1 MRREHGRGRSEK
13 VVSHALVWLLAFTA
27 EAVKATPFSFD
38 DIQYW
43 VGSGANRS
51 ALVIDW
57 AENSTDPPALVW
69 GYRWDGAKHGN
80 DMLLAILS
88 DDPRLFAK
96 LGGPTANPDKVYGLG
111 YDANNNRQFAV
122 TGDPVDFDPRGIAF
136 TDPPDQGTASDP
148 GDYYAEGWYLGF
160 WHYGVCATNPYG
172 GGRWS
177 DVSQGMATRT
187 LADGSWDSWTFS
199 PTFNFASFP
208 ENPVAAEPP
217 FSPGDFNHD
226 GHVDIAD
233 YAVWRA
239 TYGSASNLAADA
251 NGNSVVDAA
260 DYVIWRQNSGT
271 AGNAS
276 ASFGVP
282 EPCCLVL
289 CVLFVALFVSRQKLL
304 ISNKER
310 INEP

>member
-1 MRREHGRGRSEK
+1 MRREHRRISSEK
-13 VVSHALVWLLAFTA
+13 VVGLALICLVAFMA
-27 EAVKATPFSFD
+27 EAVNAAPFSLD
-38 DIQYW
+38 DIHYW

-96 LGGPTANPDKVYGLG
+96 LGGSPTNPDKAYGLG
-111 YDANNNRQFAV
+111 FDANNNDQFAV
-122 TGDPVDFDPRGIAF
+122 TGDPVDFDQRGIAF
-136 TDPPDQGTASDP
+136 TDPPDQGMAADA

-160 WHYGVCATNPYG
+160 WHYGVAATNPFSG
-172 GGRWS
+172 AGSWS
-177 DVSQGMATRT
+177 DISQGMATRT

-199 PTFNFASFP
+199 PSFNFASFP
-208 ENPVAAEPP
+208 ESPVAAEPP
-217 FSPGDFNHD
+217 FSRGDFNHD
-226 GHVDIAD
+226 GHVDVAD

-239 TYGSASNLAADA
+239 TYGSSSNLAADA

-260 DYVIWRQNSGT
+260 DYVVWRRNSG
-271 AGNAS
+271 AVGNAS
-276 ASFGVP
+276 ASFDVP
-282 EPCCLVL
+282 EPSCLLL
-289 CVLFVALFVSRQKLL
+289 CVLFVGLFVSRQKLT
-304 ISNKER
+304 NCH
-310 INEP
+310 